1 MNFLLSQILANII
14 LVSSLLY
21 IWHDLQDKKIN
32 FKDKRLY
39 ITLVSLV
46 TTSLLNYLFVNKF
59 IKIIVITIIFMI
71 FFRYLFK
78 ESLQKCII
86 TPIFYQI
93 MIMITE
99 TFYVMILVATIGN
112 DASEIVSTSFGT
124 FITNIGITV
133 LSLIISKLKFVKRS
147 YKKLVKFT
155 ERIKVNKLLA
165 FSLFII
171 VLGNI
176 LAVATYYEFDF
187 KYVVII
193 NSIIMIVCCVIVLFL
208 FKTQEKY
215 TNVSNKYNVAIN
227 SLKEYENMMSKYRVA
242 NHENKNL
249 LLTIRAMVLNK
260 EKGIPDYINSMIKE
274 RYEDDEKLLF
284 ETSTIPIGGLK
295 ATIYSE
301 ILKIKRN
308 KINYELNIDK
318 QLRTVDI
325 IEISDDDIIDI
336 CKIIGV
342 FIDNAIDE
350 VKALRKKNINIS
362 LYKESNKFYIKIS
375 NNYKKKIE
383 IDKIY
388 EEGYSTKGKD
398 RGYGLALVKKIVDSN
413 DKFENQIEISKT
425 LFSQILSIEI

>member
-1 MNFLLSQILANII
+1 MFLISQIIANII

-21 IWHDLQDKKIN
+21 IWHDMQDKKID
-32 FKDKRLY
+32 FKNKKLY
-39 ITLVSLV
+39 ITLVCLV
-46 TTSLLNYLFVNKF
+46 ITSLLNYLFVNKF
-59 IKIIVITIIFMI
+59 VKIILITIIFMI

-78 ESLQKCII
+78 ENLQKCII

-93 MIMITE
+93 MIMLTE

-124 FITNIGITV
+124 FITNIGITI
-133 LSLIISKLKFVKRS
+133 LSLIISKLGFVKKI
-147 YKKLVKFT
+147 YKQLVKFT
-155 ERIKVNKLLA
+155 ERIKVNKLLV

-193 NSIIMIVCCVIVLFL
+193 NSIIMLVSCIIVLFL

-249 LLTIRAMVLNK
+249 LLTIRAMILNK
-260 EKGIPDYINSMIKE
+260 EKDIPDYINSMIKE

-284 ETSTIPIGGLK
+284 ETSAIPIGGLK

-308 KINYELNIDK
+308 NINYKLNIDK

-325 IEISDDDIIDI
+325 INISDDNIIDI

-350 VKALRKKNINIS
+350 VKTLKRKNINIS
-362 LYKESNKFYIKIS
+362 LYKESNLFCIKIS
-375 NNYKKKIE
+375 NNYKNKIE

-388 EEGYSTKGKD
+388 EQGYSIKGKD
-398 RGYGLALVKKIVDSN
+398 RGYGLALVKKIIDSN

-425 LFSQILSIEI
+425 IFSQILSIKI